1 MKVKTKVFKTLL
13 AVMIA
18 AIVFSAVFTGCKSS
32 RAESFVDSKA
42 GVYEE
47 NEVMMEEAQEAM
59 AVEEKAAAGDDRI
72 SYSEAQLTDR
82 MIIKSAYLELEIK
95 VGEFENTLFRLTS
108 LAEQSGGFVSS
119 TRSYSNPEGNL
130 TSGNIMIRIPEGK
143 YNLAIDKIK
152 EMGSVRNISISGQ
165 DVTQEYVD
173 LESRLKNMKAQ
184 EEILLELMK
193 QSKNV
198 ADSIE
203 VQRELSYVQGEIE
216 VIKGRMNYL
225 GNMVSF
231 SSIEVYLYEPEA
243 IAPTSNWGFV
253 EAVKSGIRLAV
264 RVFNGII
271 TFFIVISP
279 VVILIA
285 IILVIIWLA
294 LRARKKRRGR
304 S

>member
-1 MKVKTKVFKTLL
+1 MKIKTKALKTLL
-13 AVMIA
+13 AVIIA
-18 AIVFSAVFTGCKSS
+18 AVVFSAVFTGCKSS
-32 RAESFVDSKA
+32 RVESFVDSKA

-47 NEVMMEEAQEAM
+47 NEVMMKEAQEAM
-59 AVEEKAAAGDDRI
+59 AVEEAAAGDDRI
-72 SYSEAQLTDR
+72 SYSEARLTDR
-82 MIIKSAYLELEIK
+82 MIIKSAYLELEIE
-95 VGEFENTLFRLTS
+95 VGEFENTLFKLTR
-108 LAEQSGGFVSS
+108 LAEQSGGFVSN

-130 TSGNIMIRIPEGK
+130 TSGNIVIRIPEGK

-203 VQRELSYVQGEIE
+203 VQKELSYVQGEIE

-243 IAPTSNWGFV
+243 IAPTSNWGFI
-253 EAVKSGIRLAV
+253 EAVKNGIRMAV
-264 RVFNGII
+264 KVFNGII

-279 VVILIA
+279 VLILIA
-285 IILVIIWLA
+285 IILVIVWLA
-294 LRARKKRRGR
+294 LRARKKRRER